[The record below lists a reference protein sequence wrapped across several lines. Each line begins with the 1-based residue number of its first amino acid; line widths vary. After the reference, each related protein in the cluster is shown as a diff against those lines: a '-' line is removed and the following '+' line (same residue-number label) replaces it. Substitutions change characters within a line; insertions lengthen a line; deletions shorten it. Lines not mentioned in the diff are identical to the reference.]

1 MGNGRSSGV
10 AVVMLLEKRRS
21 LLLLP
26 PLLLLVVVMALPL
39 LAAAAARSRALS
51 SARASQK
58 ALCVSRLSFLHHQ
71 QTMRTRVKQK
81 DQRKESM
88 ISLVN

>member
-58 ALCVSRLSFLHHQ
+58 ALCVSRLSFLHD
-71 QTMRTRVKQK
+71 TRPIICTRVKQK
-81 DQRKESM
+81 DQRKR
-88 ISLVN
+88 VND